1 MAADSNSKVAWHRA
15 QIKKHRETLKR
26 IETAK
31 FTVGHSAD
39 AKAIE
44 HTKKF
49 VFELNQKIRQSE
61 QVVAQHERQTRRP
74 LATDLRSLSSV
85 PWSNWNAHGNGPR

>member
-15 QIKKHRETLKR
+15 QIKKYRGALKR

-31 FTVGHSAD
+31 FTIGQSAD
-39 AKAIE
+39 AKAIAQ
-44 HTKKF
+44 TNKL
-49 VFELNQKIRQSE
+49 VAELNRKIKQSE
-61 QVVAQHERQTRRP
+61 RVIAQHERQTRRP

-85 PWSNWNAHGNGPR
+85 PWSNWNAHGSGPR

>member
-15 QIKKHRETLKR
+15 QIRKHRAALKR

-31 FTVGHSAD
+31 FTVGESAD
-39 AKAIE
+39 TRAVAR
-44 HTKKF
+44 TRTL
-49 VFELNQKIRQSE
+49 VAQLNQKIKQSE
-61 QVVAQHERQTRRP
+61 HVIAQHERQTRRP

-85 PWSNWNAHGNGPR
+85 PWSNWNAHGTGPR